1 MIEQDYLLRQIKEF
15 IAFMMKLLFR
25 EKLRSADELDAYQQN
40 SESDMTLYR
49 MIENGQIAE
58 AEALLYENMQSKTVD
73 NLLKGYSFYQYL
85 AQQEDDFLEARHY
98 SRNQIAAGVRRLAIL
113 FDAAH
118 LVGLFLPELSDIE

>member
-40 SESDMTLYR
+40 SESDMMLYR

-58 AEALLYENMQSKTVD
+58 AEAMLYENMQSKTAD